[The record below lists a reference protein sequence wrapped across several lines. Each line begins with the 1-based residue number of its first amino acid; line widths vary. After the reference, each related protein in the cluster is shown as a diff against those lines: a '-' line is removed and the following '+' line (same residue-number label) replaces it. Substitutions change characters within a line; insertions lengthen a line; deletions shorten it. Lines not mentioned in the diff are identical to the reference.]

1 MQHSS
6 NIKSFILAANG
17 QDPLLRAYCGLVA
30 LELTI
35 KHEVGLSDHDVVHG
49 LNKLRAVKAV
59 DSKSWTAGGLLSMT
73 NKLRTD
79 LVAIHVNGVDGAART
94 APANSY
100 PYLRYCRFANDGW
113 AAPHTA
119 EIELAT
125 LANTVQ
131 QIRNFLRTN
140 FSLPT

>member
-1 MQHSS
+1 MPHST
-6 NIKSFILAANG
+6 NIRSFVSAANS

-30 LELTI
+30 LELAI

-49 LNKLRAVKAV
+49 LNKLRGAKAI
-59 DSKSWTAGGLLSMT
+59 DTKAWTAVSLLTLT

-79 LVAIHVNGVDGAART
+79 LVAIHVNGVDGMART

-100 PYLRYCRFANDGW
+100 PYLRYCRFAEDGW
-113 AAPHTA
+113 TTPHTA
-119 EIELAT
+119 ESELTT

-131 QIRNFLRTN
+131 QIRTFLRTN
-140 FSLPT
+140 FSLLI